1 MKLFPFLLLFSGGIV
16 LTIGDI
22 VMKEW
27 VKNNQLLF
35 YVLGLFIYLIGLI
48 FLSQSFKFKNI
59 AVASILL
66 VLFNVITLTIVSIFF
81 FKEAPSLKQGIGIAL
96 GLVAATLLE
105 LS

>member
-1 MKLFPFLLLFSGGIV
+1 MKFLPFILLFFGGIV

-27 VKNNQLLF
+27 VKSNRLSL
-35 YVLGLFIYLIGLI
+35 YIIGLFIYLIGLI

-66 VLFNVITLTIVSIFF
+66 VLFNVITLTAVSIFF
-81 FKEAPSLKQGIGIAL
+81 FKEPPSLKQGIGIAL
-96 GLVAATLLE
+96 GLVAATILE